1 MKHRRFTD
9 EFRRA
14 AIGLVIDQ
22 KYTPKEAAKRLGIGQ
37 STLDYWVKQHR
48 KRNGSVS
55 AVEEKDLRKRVME
68 LEQENQRLTLEREIL
83 KKAAAF
89 FARKQP

>member
-1 MKHRRFTD
+1 MAPSGRFTL
-9 EFRRA
+9 
-14 AIGLVIDQ
+14 ITSGLDFGEQV
-22 KYTPKEAAKRLGIGQ
+22 K